1 MADLPASFARR
12 AAYLPAAD
20 ALVVADVHLGR
31 ARESNVDFPLG
42 ESGDVRERFLT
53 AVERFEPA
61 TVVVAGD
68 LLHPFDRIP
77 STVVE
82 AAERLASAVAATGAD
97 VVVTPGNHDA
107 GIESVLDDRP
117 DVTLS
122 ETYRLRDGTV
132 VAHGHEPPDPD
143 ADRYVIGHDHPAIT
157 IEGEKHPCFLHG
169 EGTYR
174 GADVLM
180 LPAFDRLARGAA
192 VEGMA
197 ERDFLSPVLAD
208 GIEAYRPV
216 VFDKGAGEALAFP
229 PMGELRE
236 HL

>member
-1 MADLPASFARR
+1 MADLPASFTRR

-20 ALVVADVHLGR
+20 ALAVADVHLGR

-42 ESGDVRERFLT
+42 EREDVRERLLV
-53 AVERFEPA
+53 AVDRFEPA

-68 LLHPFDRIP
+68 LLHAFDRVP
-77 STVVE
+77 PAVVE
-82 AAERLASAVAATGAD
+82 AAEGLASAIDATGATL
-97 VVVTPGNHDA
+97 VVTPGNHDT
-107 GIESVLDDRP
+107 GIASVLGDRP

-122 ETYRLRDGTV
+122 ETYRLPDGTV
-132 VAHGHEPPDPD
+132 VAHGHEPPTAG

-157 IEGEKHPCFLHG
+157 IEGRKHPCFLHG
-169 EGTYR
+169 AGAYR
-174 GADVLM
+174 GADVLV
-180 LPAFDRLARGAA
+180 LPAFNRFARGAA

-197 ERDFLSPVLAD
+197 GQDFLSPVLTD

-216 VFDKGAGEALAFP
+216 VFDEGAGEALAFP